1 MSEYVREISHLDSD
15 YLNYVKQ
22 CDAVCLKIF
31 SVCTDD
37 MTDAD
42 WNFYFTEGYSP
53 IEAIEEAF
61 EYYWSGDFSDG
72 VVDYVYHA
80 IHQLKRQEERKRKA

>member
-1 MSEYVREISHLDSD
+1 MSEYVREISHLDPD

-37 MTDAD
+37 MPDAD

-53 IEAIEEAF
+53 IDAIEEAF
-61 EYYWSGDFSDG
+61 EYHWSGDFSDG
-72 VVDYVYHA
+72 IVDHVHHA
-80 IHQLKRQEERKRKA
+80 IHQLRRQEERKRKA